1 MYIMAAISIIIKK
14 SSVLM
19 TIKFQSRHSLG
30 SKDKIRPFHESHSE
44 HVEEPLEAGEAVTDK
59 VHGEQ
64 RRPHEP

>member
-1 MYIMAAISIIIKK
+1 
-14 SSVLM
+14 M

-30 SKDKIRPFHESHSE
+30 SKDKIGPFHESHSE
-44 HVEEPLEAGEAVTDK
+44 HVEEPLEAGEAVPDK